1 LSLAESQGRP
11 RRPRALAVMPGL
23 SGIFLVAAPP
33 LIAAPSWVNSV
44 SPFWGGVL
52 ISGAVLLLIS
62 KPLRMGQYPHA
73 VAVLSAGMLA
83 IVYLG
88 VFRNAAPAYD
98 LREAS
103 RVIAAAE
110 AAGRPVASLSDYHG
124 QFGFYGRLARPIENL
139 PPDQALAWS
148 REHPGGYLIATYPDR
163 VPGYSAA
170 VHEQPYRGG
179 HLVIWE
185 GRVLA
190 ADPALLP

>member
-1 LSLAESQGRP
+1 MS
-11 RRPRALAVMPGL
+11 RRPRALAILPGL
-23 SGIFLVAAPP
+23 SGIFLAAAPFLIVAP
-33 LIAAPSWVNSV
+33 PWVTAVNPLWGGALIAV
-44 SPFWGGVL
+44 
-52 ISGAVLLLIS
+52 AVLPLMS
-62 KPLRMGQYPHA
+62 KPLRMEQYPLA
-73 VAVLSAGMLA
+73 VAVLSAGILV

-103 RVIAAAE
+103 RVIAEGE

-139 PPDQALAWS
+139 PPEQAPAWS
-148 REHPGGYLIATYPDR
+148 REHPWGYLIAYYPGR
-163 VPGYSAA
+163 VPGHSAA
-170 VHEQPYRGG
+170 VHQQPYRGG